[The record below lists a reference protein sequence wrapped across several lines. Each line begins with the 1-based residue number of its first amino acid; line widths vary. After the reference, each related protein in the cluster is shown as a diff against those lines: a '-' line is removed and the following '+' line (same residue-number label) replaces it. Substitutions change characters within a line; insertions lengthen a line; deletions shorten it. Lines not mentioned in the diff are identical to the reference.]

1 MDKINNYNHWSDK
14 RMNANDIMRFIS
26 DNNLLHIHSDLWKV
40 LNCSSEINI
49 YFLNFFKVL
58 KERWEN
64 FDEKML
70 ITNILKRPG
79 YNNEKDL
86 VKFLDNL
93 IKLASKR
100 DKRWRYFIPPKYV
113 KILADFK
120 NLPDKLGSLQKKKQ
134 IEELIYAIE
143 QWWLPSSALDDFYG
157 WATSCIL
164 DCVEINPLI
173 LSDIRH
179 MKAAKWVS
187 DKLDFSKGL
196 NYFIPEYESEAQ
208 FRLKEQFKH
217 LTPGSLVRFK
227 NVLNACDNWKVFVVD
242 VDSYRPL
249 KVDWETLLSALWP
262 VWRFYIEQAHS
273 GTCYQLAWYIS
284 MMQNPHF
291 YSRLLSCLEKNGDS
305 LIVSLPSHCMKNN
318 LLSWKTNEFR
328 KIGHTYK
335 LFVKLDDNWKFNSLD
350 EGQTV
355 KAKPF
360 YQSLEHLY
368 WKYRKYDYADK
379 FLKQFNLTGKDL
391 DVAIDVAIKNID
403 NYIYKFEWWKWVR
416 YTLAQIN
423 DLQKIRA
430 EKQWEIP
437 KFFKCVE
444 DYYKESWYSFEMFD
458 MFWAWSAHWNVL
470 QGSNVTYSNVK
481 KLLLYTQDGYW
492 RTFWTKPSSKKSVN
506 WKREVKILPKK
517 WLYSSHGYSI
527 CDYDPK
533 TDIVKYINP
542 WNSAFVFQMK
552 LSELVKYLSEVS
564 AKEIV

>member
-1 MDKINNYNHWSDK
+1 MWNMNKINNYNHWSDK

-26 DNNLLHIHSDLWKV
+26 DNNLLHIHSDLWTI
-40 LNCSSEINI
+40 LNFSSDVNI
-49 YFLNFFKVL
+49 CFLNFFKVL
-58 KERWEN
+58 KERWEK
-64 FDEKML
+64 FDEKGV
-70 ITNILKRPG
+70 ITSILKKPE

-86 VKFLDNL
+86 VKFLNNL

-100 DKRWRYFIPPKYV
+100 GKDWKYFIPPKYV

-157 WATSCIL
+157 WATSWIL

-196 NYFIPEYESEAQ
+196 NYFIPEYDSEMQ
-208 FRLKEQFKH
+208 FRLSEWFKN
-217 LTPGSLVRFK
+217 LPSGSLVTFK
-227 NVLNACDNWKVFVVD
+227 NTSNSCDNWKVFVVD
-242 VDSYRPL
+242 ENSYYRLNVDR
-249 KVDWETLLSALWP
+249 KTLLSALWP
-262 VWRFYIEQAHS
+262 VWRFFIKQAQS

-284 MMQNPHF
+284 MIQNPHF
-291 YSRLLSCLEKNGDS
+291 YSRLLSCLEKDGDS
-305 LIVSLPSHCMKNN
+305 LIVSLPSHCIKKN
-318 LLSWKTNEFR
+318 LLYWKTNEFR
-328 KIGHTYK
+328 KINHTNK

-350 EGQTV
+350 KRQTV
-355 KAKPF
+355 TAKPL

-379 FLKQFNLTGKDL
+379 FLKQFKLTGKNL
-391 DVAIDVAIKNID
+391 DVEIDVAIKNI
-403 NYIYKFEWWKWVR
+403 NKYIYKFEWWKWVR
-416 YTLAQIN
+416 YTLEQIN
-423 DLQKIRA
+423 QVQNFKGKK
-430 EKQWEIP
+430 E
-437 KFFKCVE
+437 FKCVE
-444 DYYKESWYSFEMFD
+444 DFYKESWYSFEMFD
-458 MFWAWSAHWNVL
+458 MFWSWRSYWSVL
-470 QGSNVTYSNVK
+470 QDSNVTYSNVK
-481 KLLLYTQDGYW
+481 NLLLYTQFGYW
-492 RTFWTKPSSKKSVN
+492 RTFWTKSSVN
-506 WKREVKILPKK
+506 WKREVKLLPEK
-517 WLYSSHGYSI
+517 WLYSSHAYSI
-527 CDYDPK
+527 CSYDSK

-564 AKEIV
+564 TKKIV